1 MAALK
6 AELNYATGDRE
17 ACNRCLVALQEEKL
31 RITRTPAKLAPAN
44 KHRAPRADA
53 PSLDGGGEE
62 SVAGAVK
69 EAVERSLRASKGG
82 VSPLDLLASVA
93 GIKEEHD
100 RALAEQR
107 TFSSSSTEAAG
118 QRRSEEEPCA
128 SPHDAHASSSTLACS
143 PRVKDEEGEEEC
155 ASRAPSVETLSSS
168 PPACGEEEGGRSVM
182 KISGLIW
189 GSDSDSDGART
200 QLAPL
205 TFPLPSPC
213 SSLDTPPL
221 QPLPPMTPPMHSA
234 LGASAIPTMPYLAGT
249 VAF

>member
-31 RITRTPAKLAPAN
+31 RITRTPATSASKLAPAH
-44 KHRAPRADA
+44 KHASTHNHGSDWISSGAS
-53 PSLDGGGEE
+53 SLDGGSGEE
-62 SVAGAVK
+62 HSVAGAVK
-69 EAVERSLRASKGG
+69 EAVERSLRASTGG

-107 TFSSSSTEAAG
+107 T
-118 QRRSEEEPCA
+118 RSEEEACA
-128 SPHDAHASSSTLACS
+128 SPGCS
-143 PRVKDEEGEEEC
+143 PRVKEEGEEES
-155 ASRAPSVETLSSS
+155 ASRAPSVETLSST
-168 PPACGEEEGGRSVM
+168 PTACGEEEEGGRSVM

-189 GSDSDSDGART
+189 GGEGECVPT
-200 QLAPL
+200 TLAPL
-205 TFPLPSPC
+205 TFPLPSP
-213 SSLDTPPL
+213 SASLDTPPL

-234 LGASAIPTMPYLAGT
+234 LGASAIPTMPYLVGT
-249 VAF
+249 LSF